1 MMFSKR
7 LAVAVTVVSALAIA
21 ACGGSNDD
29 VGGGGDSAAGAPTEM
44 NMCNFAGALGEAI
57 AEVGAGFEE
66 EYNAQINW
74 CTGTGS
80 GTENVAKIT
89 ASAGNQIYDATLVD
103 IQNQALASSRDLWA
117 ELDPDIVDTSDVYEP
132 LKAQNDDSVPIGM
145 ITNDL
150 YYNKDVFEEEGWDPP
165 TSYQDLLDPKYCGKV
180 GITDISQSYGLYTVL
195 GLGELS
201 QADAEAGN
209 LDEAFEAGLQK
220 LAAVKSCFPTLE
232 ASSGALEQKIQTGQ
246 YVIGT
251 HGSVRVLPIIEAG
264 APVGA
269 VIPEEGA
276 FLTLS
281 FVSPVADAPNP
292 ELAQQFVAWFLRP
305 EAQQAL
311 METVFFGPVI
321 STVEV
326 PERLAEFGVIAE
338 DGIDDLV
345 IPDVETVTERRSDWT
360 DQYQRAMS

>member
-1 MMFSKR
+1 MKLRTRFAIAATM
-7 LAVAVTVVSALAIA
+7 VPALALS
-21 ACGGSNDD
+21 ACGGSDED
-29 VGGGGDSAAGAPTEM
+29 GGGGGEAAGSPTEM
-44 NMCNFAGALGEAI
+44 NMCNFAGALGDTI

-66 EYNAQINW
+66 EYNAKINW

-89 ASAGNQIYDATLVD
+89 ASEGNQIYDATLVD
-103 IQNQALASSRDLWA
+103 IQNQALASSRGLWA
-117 ELDPDIVDTSDVYEP
+117 TLDEDIVDTSDVYEP
-132 LKAQNDDSVPIGM
+132 LKAKDDDSVPIGM
-145 ITNDL
+145 ISNLL
-150 YYNKDVFEEEGWDPP
+150 YHNTEVFEENGWAPP

-195 GLGELS
+195 GLGGLS

-220 LAAVKSCFPTLE
+220 LAEHKDCFPTLE

-246 YVIGT
+246 YIIGT
-251 HGSVRVLPIIEAG
+251 HGSVRVLPIIESG

-281 FVSPVADAPNP
+281 FIAPVEGAPNP
-292 ELAQQFVAWFLRP
+292 ELAQQFAAWFLRP
-305 EAQQAL
+305 EAQEAL
-311 METVFFGPVI
+311 MEEAFFGPVI

-326 PERLAEFGVIAE
+326 PEELDKFGVVAE
-338 DGIDDLV
+338 DDIDTLV

-360 DQYQRAMS
+360 DAYQRALS

>member
-1 MMFSKR
+1 MKLRTRF
-7 LAVAVTVVSALAIA
+7 AIAATVVPALALS
-21 ACGGSNDD
+21 ACGGSDEEA
-29 VGGGGDSAAGAPTEM
+29 GGGGEAAGSPTEM

-66 EYNAQINW
+66 EYNAKINW

-89 ASAGNQIYDATLVD
+89 ASEGNQIYDATLVD
-103 IQNQALASSRDLWA
+103 IQNQALASSRGLWA
-117 ELDPDIVDTSDVYEP
+117 KLDPDMVDTSDVYEP
-132 LKAQNDDSVPIGM
+132 LKAENDDSVPIGM

-195 GLGELS
+195 GIGELS

-209 LDEAFEAGLQK
+209 LDEAFDRGLEK
-220 LAAVKSCFPTLE
+220 LAAVKDCFPTLE

-281 FVSPVADAPNP
+281 FVSPVEGAPNP
-292 ELAQQFVAWFLRP
+292 ELAQEFAAWFLRP
-305 EAQQAL
+305 ESQEAL
-311 METVFFGPVI
+311 MNAVFFGPVV

-326 PERLAEFGVIAE
+326 PEDLAEFGVITE
-338 DGIDDLV
+338 DSIDELV
-345 IPDVETVTERRSDWT
+345 IPDVETVTERRSAWT
-360 DQYQRAMS
+360 DQYQRALS